1 MFCSN
6 CGNQV
11 KVGLNYCNSCGSRID
26 SDREKD
32 GSKSRN
38 LLIAIAFI
46 GIGGII
52 GFISLVNI
60 LLSSRAADP
69 VIVVIL
75 LAFLATVFG
84 ICYLLINQ
92 FSHGSEKSAIN
103 VEFQNEDPKQVG
115 SATTNQLEEPKQS
128 PASIVENTTR
138 TLDSIEVERK

>member
-26 SDREKD
+26 SDKEKD

-52 GFISLVNI
+52 GFISLVKI

-103 VEFQNEDPKQVG
+103 VEFQNEAPKQVE